1 MLKVKMQAA
10 WTSETT
16 LSEHYTVS
24 QPRRPRNES
33 CREKLK
39 SRNLIQDNWPP
50 VQESN
55 LEPYRY
61 EG

>member
-1 MLKVKMQAA
+1 MQAA